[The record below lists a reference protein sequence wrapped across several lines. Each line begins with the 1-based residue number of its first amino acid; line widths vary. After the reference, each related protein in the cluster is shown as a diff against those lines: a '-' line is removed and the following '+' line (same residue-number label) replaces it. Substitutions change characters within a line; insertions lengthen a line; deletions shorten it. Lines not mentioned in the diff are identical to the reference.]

1 MALHINNSSTLYN
14 NKIIVPDA
22 FKAPEWFFKTK
33 EIYRNTVLKSI
44 KDNGSLKKEVVI
56 KLIEEIIENKFK
68 VKYPLNKDNV
78 AQLYSD
84 LYKHFESE
92 AFIWKYQLIY
102 ELGFFLSTL
111 KPSSFSPE
119 SMILP
124 EKFKIAKE
132 AIKNQ
137 YENSPKKEKD
147 IIKANKDL
155 DKLAEEVMQYFR
167 DNNIYA
173 ADLIDSGSK
182 GSVDDIRKL
191 LLGVGLSINAKGE
204 INDVI
209 LKAHSEGLDKTQ
221 FFNYSS
227 QGIVSLYSKS
237 MNTAKPGYLIR
248 QLYTIMETLNLSKD
262 VDCGTQKY
270 FEFKIP
276 KASKDTNKILFN
288 LKGRSYLDS
297 TVGIK
302 GLSLVPT
309 DTKEASEKLA
319 GKTIKLRSP
328 LYCQSRDGICK
339 TCYGPLAAEE
349 LQMNSSKGGS
359 KIGQISVASL
369 AESLVNITLKAS
381 HTGLS
386 LDSEEVD
393 LTKDIERYSK

>member
-1 MALHINNSSTLYN
+1 MAIKIENSTNLYN
-14 NKIIVPDA
+14 SKIIIPNA
-22 FKAPEWFFKTK
+22 FKPPEWFFKTK
-33 EIYRNTVLKSI
+33 EIYRKEILDSI
-44 KDNGSLKKEVVI
+44 KRNNFLDKELVKKI
-56 KLIEEIIENKFK
+56 IEEILENKIK
-68 VKYPLNKDNV
+68 PSYPLNKENIGK
-78 AQLYSD
+78 LYSE
-84 LYKHFESE
+84 LYNVFENDV
-92 AFIWKYQLIY
+92 FIWKYQLIY

-124 EKFKIAKE
+124 EKFKKE
-132 AIKNQ
+132 KERIKLQ

-147 IIKANKDL
+147 IIKANKEL
-155 DKLAEEVMQYFR
+155 DKLAKEVMKYFR
-167 DNNIYA
+167 ENNISV

-191 LLGVGLSINAKGE
+191 LLGVGLSINSKGE

-209 LKAHSEGLDKTQ
+209 LKAHSEGLEKTQ

-248 QLYTIMETLNLSKD
+248 QLYTIMENLELSKIP
-262 VDCGTQKY
+262 DCGTKRY

-276 KASKDTNKILFN
+276 KGKDGKKILFN
-288 LKGRSYLDS
+288 LKGRVLENGETIDHEDESYL
-297 TVGIK
+297 
-302 GLSLVPT
+302 
-309 DTKEASEKLA
+309 
-319 GKTIKLRSP
+319 GKKVRLRSA
-328 LYCQSRDGICK
+328 LYCQAKDGICK
-339 TCYGPLAAEE
+339 ICYNPLAAEE
-349 LQMNSSKGGS
+349 LKMVPGS

-369 AESLVNITLKAS
+369 AESLVNITLKSS
-381 HTGLS
+381 HVGLS